1 MIIRRERRTDFAAI
15 KRVVAEAFKSEVEA
29 DLVDR
34 IRESPQY
41 RPDLSF
47 VAVDGGEVVGHVMID
62 GCVVRNSQGERPIV
76 MLSPLA
82 VSPSRHGRGIG
93 RSLIAVALGAAE
105 HAGESLVVLE
115 GDPAFYVKSGFVFAG
130 DYGLSLPIPDWAPPE
145 AAQVYLLR
153 GYDPADSS
161 LRGDVVYP
169 AAFDGLG

>member
-76 MLSPLA
+76 MLSTC
-82 VSPSRHGRGIG
+82 
-93 RSLIAVALGAAE
+93 
-105 HAGESLVVLE
+105 GES
-115 GDPAFYVKSGFVFAG
+115 
-130 DYGLSLPIPDWAPPE
+130 
-145 AAQVYLLR
+145 
-153 GYDPADSS
+153 
-161 LRGDVVYP
+161 
-169 AAFDGLG
+169 